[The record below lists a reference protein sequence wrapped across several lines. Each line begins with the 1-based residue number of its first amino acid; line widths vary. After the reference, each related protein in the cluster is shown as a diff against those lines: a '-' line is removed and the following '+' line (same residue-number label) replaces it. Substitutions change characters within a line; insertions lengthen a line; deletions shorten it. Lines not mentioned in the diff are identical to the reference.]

1 MTTSNLELFKAI
13 MERGFSRGDLTIAD
27 EVCAQVLAEHE
38 YLAKTNVPGPEI
50 LKYQIED
57 ARNGVANLKRTIEA
71 TVETSDTVWARSK
84 ATGLDPRSG
93 KPVAI
98 DVIDICRFK
107 DGKLVEHWG
116 VRDRF
121 VLLHQTGVLP
131 PPLSGSKPPSA
142 THEQINTLEDRI
154 RKGTISDEEGLR
166 ELHALLFAFDDAN
179 YQEKIRNAHDWANKY
194 FSPSQSDQFG
204 GRDMVRSHLLQE
216 LESAAQEAKELERG

>member
-1 MTTSNLELFKAI
+1 MATSNLELFKAI

-27 EVCAQVLAEHE
+27 EVCAQELAEHE

-50 LKYQIED
+50 LKSQIED
-57 ARNGVANLKRTIEA
+57 ARNSIANLKLTIEA

-84 ATGLDPRSG
+84 ATGSNPRSG

-98 DVIDICRFK
+98 DIIDICRFK
-107 DGKLVEHWG
+107 DGKLIEHWG
-116 VRDRF
+116 APDR
-121 VLLHQTGVLP
+121 VTLLHQIGALP
-131 PPLSGSKPPSA
+131 PPFSGFKPPSA
-142 THEQINTLEDRI
+142 THEQIKTLEDRV
-154 RKGTISDEEGLR
+154 RKGTISDEAALR

-194 FSPSQSDQFG
+194 CSPGRSDQFG

-216 LESAAQEAKELERG
+216 LELAAQEAKELEGG

>member
-1 MTTSNLELFKAI
+1 
-13 MERGFSRGDLTIAD
+13 MERGFSRGNLTVAD
-27 EVCAQVLAEHE
+27 EVCAQELAEHD

-50 LKYQIED
+50 LKSQIED
-57 ARNGVANLKRTIEA
+57 ARNGIANLKLTIEA

-84 ATGLDPRSG
+84 ATGSDPRSG

-121 VLLHQTGVLP
+121 ALLHQTGALL
-131 PPLSGSKPPSA
+131 PPLSGLKPPSA
-142 THEQINTLEDRI
+142 THEQIKTLKDRI
-154 RKGTISDEEGLR
+154 RKGTISDEESLR

-179 YQEKIRNAHDWANKY
+179 YQEKIGNAHNWANKY

-216 LESAAQEAKELERG
+216 LESAAQEATELQGG